1 MFRFETLISVTLEV
15 SAPSLSPA
23 GLLLCV
29 ERPVDRSRCLW
40 RVGGDVFV
48 SPLRRVCVGLWSVWK
63 RQLLTAHATA
73 SRRVACESA
82 HSF

>member
-40 RVGGDVFV
+40 AGTCHLCDVSV
-48 SPLRRVCVGLWSVWK
+48 SGCGQCGSDSFS
-63 RQLLTAHATA
+63 
-73 SRRVACESA
+73 SRGV
-82 HSF
+82 

>member
-40 RVGGDVFV
+40 AGTCHLCDVSV
-48 SPLRRVCVGLWSVWK
+48 SGCGQCAVE
-63 RQLLTAHATA
+63 ATA
-73 SRRVACESA
+73 SRRVACLKA
-82 HSF
+82 LTLFNKT